1 MKPASLSVAVKRSDL
16 DVGSGLVGD
25 LHDELAAAVGRLAHQ
40 VVQDEEVDGGAQVVD
55 VGHEDVLLPLS
66 DEFVQQ
72 SRVGEAGVDVSVTR
86 RVPGIRVLAA
96 HPHVLSYRQQGL
108 LVDPRIP
115 ARTTVD
121 RWSVRTDVTREQLK
135 HRELLIDI

>member
-25 LHDELAAAVGRLAHQ
+25 LHDELAAPVGRLAHQ

-72 SRVGEAGVDVSVTR
+72 PRVGEAGVDVSVTR

-121 RWSVRTDVTREQLK
+121 RWSVRTTQTLRAAHRHLK
-135 HRELLIDI
+135 